1 MTGREPAGTAH
12 RIQSPVGFLAGD
24 RVELTAVS
32 DDYRQF
38 ALTAGDQG
46 SVEFTD
52 SLGTIHIRWDSGRR
66 IGIIS
71 EAAGLIRKAHRGKG
85 AVSRP
90 APGGTT

>member
-1 MTGREPAGTAH
+1 MTGRELAGTRH
-12 RIQSPVGFLAGD
+12 RARSLASFLPGD

-32 DDYRQF
+32 DDYQQF
-38 ALTAGDQG
+38 ALMTGDQG

-71 EAAGLIRKAHRGKG
+71 EAASLIRKAHRGKG
-85 AVSRP
+85 
-90 APGGTT
+90 G